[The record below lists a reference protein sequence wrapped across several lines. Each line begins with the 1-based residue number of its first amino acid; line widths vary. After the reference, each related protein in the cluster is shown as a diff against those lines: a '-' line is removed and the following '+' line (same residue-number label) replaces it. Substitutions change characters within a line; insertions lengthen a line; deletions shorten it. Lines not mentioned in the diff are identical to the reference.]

1 MDARSRMTTNFAPWQ
16 QRAYGL
22 LVDIARSERLPH
34 GLLLSGPSMLGKHDV
49 AVAFSKWLLCER
61 RDQSE
66 FACGKCASCHFFSVG
81 THPDLIHVSRDY
93 NDKGNLRTEI
103 VVDQVRKLGEWFTL
117 TPARF
122 GMQIAII
129 EPADAFNIS
138 ASNALLKTLEEPL
151 PGRLLVL
158 VSADPSR
165 LPATIRSRCQKL
177 EFRLP
182 PREEAL
188 AWLRGES
195 KSKSAEE
202 ALDAARGHPGLAAQ
216 WLADGSLDLRRSV
229 ADDLRALTQG
239 RASATATAQRW
250 NADDSLAL
258 RLRFAADIALD
269 AAGRLTD
276 PVRTRRLAAWFAA
289 ANRARDLL
297 RTTVRADLLVAGLL
311 LDWPLGGAQNVVKAK
326 A

>member
-1 MDARSRMTTNFAPWQ
+1 MTTNFAPWQ

-188 AWLRGES
+188 AWLRGHS

>member
-1 MDARSRMTTNFAPWQ
+1 MTTNFAPWQ

-49 AVAFSKWLLCER
+49 AVAFSKWLLCEH

-66 FACGKCASCHFFSVG
+66 LACGKCASCHFFSVG

-165 LPATIRSRCQKL
+165 LPATIRSRCQRL

-188 AWLRGES
+188 AWLRGHS

>member
-1 MDARSRMTTNFAPWQ
+1 MTTNFAPWQ

-165 LPATIRSRCQKL
+165 LPATIRSRCQRL

-188 AWLRGES
+188 AWLRGHS

>member
-1 MDARSRMTTNFAPWQ
+1 MKSGFAPWQ
-16 QRAYGL
+16 QRAYDL
-22 LVDIARSERLPH
+22 LVDIAKSERLPH

-49 AVAFSKWLLCER
+49 AVAFAKWLLCER

-81 THPDLIHVSRDY
+81 THPDLIHVSREY

-122 GMQIAII
+122 GMQIAVID
-129 EPADAFNIS
+129 PADAFNLS

-151 PGRLLVL
+151 PGRLLAL
-158 VSADPSR
+158 VTDNPSR
-165 LPATIRSRCQKL
+165 LPATIRSRCQRL

-182 PREEAL
+182 PRDEAL
-188 AWLRGES
+188 AWLQAAGHA
-195 KSKSAEE
+195 KAAEE

-216 WLADGSLDLRRSV
+216 WLADGSLELRRAV

-250 NADDSLAL
+250 NADDFLAL
-258 RLRFAADIALD
+258 RLRFAADLALE
-269 AAGRLTD
+269 AAGRLTA
-276 PVRTRRLAAWFAA
+276 PARTRRLAAWFAA
-289 ANRARDLL
+289 ANRTRDLL
-297 RTTVRADLLVAGLL
+297 RTTVRADLAVAELL
-311 LDWPLGGAQNVVKAK
+311 LEWPVGEQGGAKAK

>member
-1 MDARSRMTTNFAPWQ
+1 
-16 QRAYGL
+16 
-22 LVDIARSERLPH
+22 
-34 GLLLSGPSMLGKHDV
+34 
-49 AVAFSKWLLCER
+49 
-61 RDQSE
+61 
-66 FACGKCASCHFFSVG
+66 
-81 THPDLIHVSRDY
+81 
-93 NDKGNLRTEI
+93 
-103 VVDQVRKLGEWFTL
+103 
-117 TPARF
+117 
-122 GMQIAII
+122 MQIAII

-188 AWLRGES
+188 AWLRGHS

>member
-1 MDARSRMTTNFAPWQ
+1 MKSGFAPWQ
-16 QRAYGL
+16 QRAYDL
-22 LVDIARSERLPH
+22 LVDIAKSERLPH

-49 AVAFSKWLLCER
+49 AVAFAKWLLCER

-81 THPDLIHVSRDY
+81 THPDLIHVSREY

-122 GMQIAII
+122 GMQIAVID
-129 EPADAFNIS
+129 PADAFNLS

-151 PGRLLVL
+151 PGRLLAL
-158 VSADPSR
+158 VTDNPSR
-165 LPATIRSRCQKL
+165 LPATIRSRCQRL

-182 PREEAL
+182 PRDEAL
-188 AWLRGES
+188 AWLQAAGHA
-195 KSKSAEE
+195 KAAEE

-216 WLADGSLDLRRSV
+216 WLADGSLELRRAV

-250 NADDSLAL
+250 NADDFLAL
-258 RLRFAADIALD
+258 RLRFAADLALE
-269 AAGRLTD
+269 AAGRLTA
-276 PVRTRRLAAWFAA
+276 PARTRRLAAWFAA
-289 ANRARDLL
+289 ANRTRDLL
-297 RTTVRADLLVAGLL
+297 RTTVRADLAVAELL
-311 LDWPLGGAQNVVKAK
+311 LAWRGRDAQGAATR
-326 A
+326 ATEGRGYR